1 MNNEIIISQKYK
13 YAIIDLYRGYTNILE
28 RPSEIKVKSTSNRLK
43 GQPDDV
49 VKNLIQQ
56 KLEDDDSEWAT
67 TLSGDGF
74 NVKLTKY
81 NPKEPKYFYDNIEPK
96 YFYNNI
102 GDVNHSPIVLN
113 QWGFLS
119 NGDTYG
125 TYFTDNIKHIE
136 KYRNDP
142 LAQIKIISIE
152 RSIIRKG
159 NNAVIKLEMIHE
171 TRPFNHVKF
180 HTQKGT
186 STISFNSKTNNFI
199 ISRKSLNGFGGIT
212 PITKTNSFRELMSYF
227 FNSVFTP
234 LNDTVPPDNPLFGKY
249 LMVFNGMD
257 FLEEFN
263 NTLNVNLCLYPKR
276 NIEVTTARFCY
287 NFITNRNIKVPN
299 HYMGLLLNY
308 YPSEKVLKKNG
319 RKLIASILDY
329 LEIKSKVTIKKLH
342 ENPDIDLHALY
353 FFCKVFGDDYPK
365 YIGNISFPSYEPKR
379 LQDKSFDG
387 VKSSFHVRHEL
398 SKKEKD
404 NVMKLVLLGKDD
416 FISKLRDH
424 LAMLDE
430 IKPFRPDMGINAMT
444 IDSFEREHQ
453 EFSKLRMLIKRNTLT
468 QYTFNRKLVEKLEE
482 PIKLKFNDKDYEF
495 FPYLLKR
502 EDEYEE
508 EGKTMHHCI
517 FSYVNKESSV
527 IVSLRNEDK
536 TDRVTAEFK
545 VDNGTCVQCRYF
557 SNQTPPD
564 YYQEALTLL
573 KKRMESLSQSLTLKY
588 IKKEKTPIAEFLKN
602 F

>member
-1 MNNEIIISQKYK
+1 MNNEIIINQQYK
-13 YAIIDLYRGYTNILE
+13 YAVIELYRGYTNIFE
-28 RPSEIKVKSTSNRLK
+28 RPSEIKVKSTPYVLK
-43 GQPDDV
+43 NQTDEIARE
-49 VKNLIQQ
+49 LLQR
-56 KLEDDDSEWAT
+56 KLEEESDGVT
-67 TLSGDGF
+67 TLSGDGL
-74 NVKLTKY
+74 NVKITRYDPK
-81 NPKEPKYFYDNIEPK
+81 NPKFFYDNIEK
-96 YFYNNI
+96 KVTNKVFDHVEQFTN
-102 GDVNHSPIVLN
+102 VTLS
-113 QWGFLS
+113 QCGFLS

-125 TYFTDNIKHIE
+125 TYFTDNVKHIE

-142 LAQIKIISIE
+142 LAQIRIISIE

-159 NNAVIKLEMIHE
+159 DNVIIKLEKTHE
-171 TRPFNHVKF
+171 NRTFNHVNF
-180 HTQKGT
+180 TTQRGT
-186 STISFNSKTNNFI
+186 SAISFNSVTNNFI
-199 ISRKSLNGFGGIT
+199 ISRKSLNGFEGVT
-212 PITKTNSFRELMSYF
+212 PIMKTNSFRELMLYF
-227 FNSVFTP
+227 FNSNFTP
-234 LNDTVPPDNPLFGKY
+234 LNDVVSPDNPLFRKY
-249 LMVFNGMD
+249 LRIFNGMT

-263 NTLNVNLCLYPKR
+263 NALNINLCFYPKR

-287 NFITNRNIKVPN
+287 NFITKRNIKVPN

-329 LEIKSKVTIKKLH
+329 LEIKSKVTIKKVH

-353 FFCKVFGDDYPK
+353 FFCKIFGDDYPK
-365 YIGNISFPSYEPKR
+365 YIGNISFPTYKPKR
-379 LQDKSFDG
+379 QQDKTLDG
-387 VKSSFHVRHEL
+387 VKSSYHVRHEL

-404 NVMKLVLLGKDD
+404 NVMKLVLLGIDD
-416 FISKLRDH
+416 FMPKLTDH

-444 IDSFEREHQ
+444 MDSFEHEQ
-453 EFSKLRMLIKRNTLT
+453 FSKLRMLIKRNTLT
-468 QYTFNRKLVEKLEE
+468 QYMFNRKLVEKLEE
-482 PIKLKFNDKDYEF
+482 PIKLKFNDEDYEF

-508 EGKTMHHCI
+508 EGKTMHHCV

-557 SNQTPPD
+557 SNRTPPD

-588 IKKEKTPIAEFLKN
+588 IKKERTPIAEFLN
-602 F
+602 D